1 MNRLLPL
8 IKTVTAASVLLVC
21 LAVLQAPKA
30 QAQFGD
36 AGEVLRAGTTDAN
49 LLLENYLKPFG
60 AGLGADL
67 NAGWVNS
74 ARPYRT
80 LGFDFRVHVGVA
92 LVPGSDRSF
101 NVDQLNFQ
109 NLQRVDGPVVSQTA
123 FGEDTPGS
131 VLGVFVH
138 NPYSDQSEEVTRF
151 TMPEGMGYPYVPAP
165 MVQLTVGA
173 VKDTDVTLRYMPTVS
188 FDELNV
194 NLFGFG
200 FKHGLNQW
208 LPGGGT
214 LPVDLSVQMG
224 YTRFNS
230 DFSFDLLPE
239 SGTDIYNP
247 HSAAIWNNQ
256 SAELKAN
263 GFTGN
268 LLVGKNFPVLSLYGG
283 VGFQTSE
290 ITLTTPG
297 SYPITSFNPDY
308 TPANTNEETRER
320 IIERID
326 DPIDLN
332 LSGESSM
339 QAMAGFRLRLG
350 FFAVSGSC
358 TLSKYPVANLGVGI
372 SFR

>member
-8 IKTVTAASVLLVC
+8 IKTATAASVLLVC
-21 LAVLQAPKA
+21 LAVLSAPKA
-30 QAQFGD
+30 QAQLGD
-36 AGEVLRAGTTDAN
+36 AGEMLRAGTTDAN

-74 ARPYRT
+74 AKPYRT

-92 LVPGSDRSF
+92 LVPGSERSF

-109 NLQRVDGPVVSQTA
+109 NLQRVDGPAVSQTA
-123 FGEDTPGS
+123 FGEDIPGS

-239 SGTDIYNP
+239 SGPDVYNP
-247 HSAAIWNNQ
+247 HAAAIWNNQ

-268 LLVGKNFPVLSLYGG
+268 LLAGKNFPVLSLYGG
-283 VGFQTSE
+283 IGFQTSG
-290 ITLTTPG
+290 ITLITPG
-297 SYPITSFNPDY
+297 SYPITSFNPGY
-308 TPANTNEETRER
+308 NPADTSEETRER
-320 IIERID
+320 RIERID

-332 LSGESSM
+332 LSGETSM

-350 FFAVSGSC
+350 FFAVSGSY